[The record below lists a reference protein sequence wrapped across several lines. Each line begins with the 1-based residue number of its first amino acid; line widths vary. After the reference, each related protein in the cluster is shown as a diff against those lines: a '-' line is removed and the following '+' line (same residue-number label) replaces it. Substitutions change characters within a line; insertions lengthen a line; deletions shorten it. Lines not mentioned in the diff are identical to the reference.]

1 MVRDMMADTV
11 MTESEVENI
20 HRLLSDL
27 GRRME
32 KGFDEL
38 KELFEGVEERVRKV
52 EHNEASCNPQMTL
65 RMMNVEKSVKDNH
78 DEIKILKNIATKLQH
93 TNEILTW
100 LFVLLTTLATGVLIA
115 WLSRIVGA

>member
-11 MTESEVENI
+11 MLESEVENI

-52 EHNEASCNPQMTL
+52 EHNEASCNPQMTM
-65 RMMNVEKSVKDNH
+65 RMMNVEKSVKDNQ